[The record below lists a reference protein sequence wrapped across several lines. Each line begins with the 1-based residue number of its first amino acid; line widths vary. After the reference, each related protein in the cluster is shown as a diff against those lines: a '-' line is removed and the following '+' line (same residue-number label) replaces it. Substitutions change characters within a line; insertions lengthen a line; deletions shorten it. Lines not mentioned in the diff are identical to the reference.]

1 MVIGEPSSRGEV
13 NPSVKYRISGRISL
27 AAHSTGIRSYSSQ
40 TGMLVKDVVV
50 LSLMARVCMR
60 FFLFRV
66 AKRTDRISSSNV
78 LDKRK
83 SDSSYSRFFFLFL
96 NSFQMN

>member
-60 FFLFRV
+60 FFLIPSSEEDRQNILFKCVRQKK
-66 AKRTDRISSSNV
+66 KRFVIFV
-78 LDKRK
+78 LL
-83 SDSSYSRFFFLFL
+83 LFI
-96 NSFQMN
+96 FK